1 MAKSWDYRGNRKK
14 GSFGQK
20 KRELLEI
27 EDLAVDGYL
36 DEISNSKRFSKKAYN
51 LEEQYENNGKF
62 NKESK
67 RRKNVR
73 LEGIYRFST
82 IPIRY

>member
-36 DEISNSKRFSKKAYN
+36 DEISNSKRFSKKTYT
-51 LEEQYENNGKF
+51 LEE
-62 NKESK
+62 
-67 RRKNVR
+67 
-73 LEGIYRFST
+73 
-82 IPIRY
+82 